1 MWEDMH
7 NDDIIPSGNG
17 GINGEG
23 RTLKEICEQPVPE
36 HLIKKLD
43 EERLAPEV
51 VSRMEADHLLVFV
64 IKAFLQDTIGLKI
77 RLEDHFLI
85 NSLEESNYGREN
97 YNTEI
102 Q

>member
-1 MWEDMH
+1 MVEL
-7 NDDIIPSGNG
+7 
-17 GINGEG
+17 
-23 RTLKEICEQPVPE
+23 RQQ
-36 HLIKKLD
+36 
-43 EERLAPEV
+43 
-51 VSRMEADHLLVFV
+51 MEADHLLVFV
-64 IKAFLQDTIGLKI
+64 LKAFLHDTVGLKI